1 MTSTL
6 VQNNHIH
13 KKNKQEVLLV
23 DGSGGPEIGNS
34 SFFYKIMEGIFI
46 PNEILKLKD
55 INITEKVVLSIYK
68 YYTEQGKYKCCSLS
82 KPQIADEL
90 GISVDYVKDIKKH
103 LKELGYIR
111 TDGGI
116 RVIYLGVQGGDIT
129 PSDEIQGGDIT
140 PTSGGYNT
148 QGGGYNTHQVGDI
161 TPSEWGIY
169 PPHKK
174 EKKDKKEIK
183 KEKKVMTNFDL
194 LLDRFSSDYKTPERI
209 DYIKDKYEERINN
222 TDIVDIESWFINIRN
237 ELNTIYPI
245 EYKAEK
251 KKPISNTIDVL

>member
-1 MTSTL
+1 MD
-6 VQNNHIH
+6 V
-13 KKNKQEVLLV
+13 
-23 DGSGGPEIGNS
+23 
-34 SFFYKIMEGIFI
+34 FI

-82 KPQIADEL
+82 KPHIADEL

-116 RVIYLGVQGGDIT
+116 RVIYLG
-129 PSDEIQGGDIT
+129 IQGGDIT
-140 PTSGGYNT
+140 PTGGGYNT

-183 KEKKVMTNFDL
+183 KEEKRIMTNFEML
-194 LLDRFSSDYKTPERI
+194 IHRLPDYYLTEERMN
-209 DYIKDKYEERINN
+209 YLQENYKDKINN
-222 TDIVDIESWFINIRN
+222 ADMSDGMFDFWLINIKN
-237 ELNTIYPI
+237 ELNRVYPM
-245 EYKAEK
+245 EYKVEK
-251 KKPISNTIDVL
+251 VNKKEVSDTIDLL

>member
-1 MTSTL
+1 MD
-6 VQNNHIH
+6 V
-13 KKNKQEVLLV
+13 
-23 DGSGGPEIGNS
+23 
-34 SFFYKIMEGIFI
+34 FI

-116 RVIYLGVQGGDIT
+116 RVIYLGIQGGDIT

-140 PTSGGYNT
+140 PTGGGYNT

-161 TPSEWGIY
+161 TPSEWGIEH
-169 PPHKK
+169 PHKK
-174 EKKDKKEIK
+174 EKKEKKEIK
-183 KEKKVMTNFDL
+183 KEEKRIMTNFEM
-194 LLDRFSSDYKTPERI
+194 LLDKLSSDYKTPEKI

-222 TDIVDIESWFINIRN
+222 TDLIDGTIDSWVTNIKI
-237 ELNTIYPI
+237 ELNQQFPMNYVI
-245 EYKAEK
+245 EK

>member
-1 MTSTL
+1 MSSTL

-23 DGSGGPEIGNS
+23 DGSGCPEIGNS

-116 RVIYLGVQGGDIT
+116 RVIYLG
-129 PSDEIQGGDIT
+129 IQGGDIT
-140 PTSGGYNT
+140 PTGGGYNT

-183 KEKKVMTNFDL
+183 KEEKRIMTNFEM
-194 LLDRFSSDYKTPERI
+194 LLDRLSSDYKTPERI

-222 TDIVDIESWFINIRN
+222 TDLIDGVMDSWITNIKI
-237 ELNTIYPI
+237 ELNQQFPMNYVI
-245 EYKAEK
+245 EK

>member
-1 MTSTL
+1 MRP
-6 VQNNHIH
+6 IKDPGY
-13 KKNKQEVLLV
+13 KKKYMGCYNRKGIGPPV
-23 DGSGGPEIGNS
+23 DYSILNY
-34 SFFYKIMEGIFI
+34 FKIMEGIFI
-46 PNEILKLKD
+46 PNVILKLKD

-68 YYTEQGKYKCCSLS
+68 YYTEQGKYKCCSMS

-129 PSDEIQGGDIT
+129 PNDEIQGGDIT

-169 PPHKK
+169 HPHKK
-174 EKKDKKEIK
+174 EKENKKEIK

-194 LLDRFSSDYKTPERI
+194 LLDRLSSDYKTPEKI
-209 DYIKDKYEERINN
+209 DYIKDKYEKRINN
-222 TDIVDIESWFINIRN
+222 TDLIDVESWVINIRN
-237 ELNTIYPI
+237 ELNRVYPI
-245 EYKAEK
+245 EYKVEK

>member
-1 MTSTL
+1 
-6 VQNNHIH
+6 
-13 KKNKQEVLLV
+13 
-23 DGSGGPEIGNS
+23 
-34 SFFYKIMEGIFI
+34 MEGIFI

-55 INITEKVVLSIYK
+55 LNITEKVVLSIYK

-103 LKELGYIR
+103 LKELGYIK

-116 RVIYLGVQGGDIT
+116 RVIYLGI
-129 PSDEIQGGDIT
+129 
-140 PTSGGYNT
+140 
-148 QGGGYNTHQVGDI
+148 QVGDI

-174 EKKDKKEIK
+174 EKENKKEIK

-194 LLDRFSSDYKTPERI
+194 LLDKLTSEYKTPERI

-222 TDIVDIESWFINIRN
+222 TDLIDGTIDSWVTNIKI
-237 ELNTIYPI
+237 ELNQQFPMNYVI
-245 EYKAEK
+245 KK

>member
-1 MTSTL
+1 
-6 VQNNHIH
+6 
-13 KKNKQEVLLV
+13 
-23 DGSGGPEIGNS
+23 
-34 SFFYKIMEGIFI
+34 MEGVFI

-55 INITEKVVLSIYK
+55 LNITEKVVLSIYK

-103 LKELGYIR
+103 LKELGYIK

-116 RVIYLGVQGGDIT
+116 RVIYLGIQGGDIT

-183 KEKKVMTNFDL
+183 KEEKRIMTNFEML
-194 LLDRFSSDYKTPERI
+194 IDRLPDYYLTEERI
-209 DYIKDKYEERINN
+209 DYLKEHYKDKINN
-222 TDIVDIESWFINIRN
+222 ADMSDGMFDCWLINIKN
-237 ELNTIYPI
+237 ELNRVYPM
-245 EYKAEK
+245 EYKVEK
-251 KKPISNTIDVL
+251 VNKKEVSDTIDLL

>member
-1 MTSTL
+1 
-6 VQNNHIH
+6 
-13 KKNKQEVLLV
+13 
-23 DGSGGPEIGNS
+23 
-34 SFFYKIMEGIFI
+34 MEGIFI
-46 PNEILKLKD
+46 PNEILKVKD
-55 INITEKVVLSIYK
+55 LNITEKVVLSIYK

-116 RVIYLGVQGGDIT
+116 RVIYLG
-129 PSDEIQGGDIT
+129 IQGGDIT
-140 PTSGGYNT
+140 PTGGGYNT

-161 TPSEWGIY
+161 TPSEWGIEH
-169 PPHKK
+169 PHKK
-174 EKKDKKEIK
+174 EKENKKEIK
-183 KEKKVMTNFDL
+183 KEKKVMTNFEM
-194 LLDRFSSDYKTPERI
+194 LLDKLTSDYKTPERI

-222 TDIVDIESWFINIRN
+222 TDLIDGVMDSWITNIKI
-237 ELNTIYPI
+237 ELNQQFPMNYVI
-245 EYKAEK
+245 EK

>member
-1 MTSTL
+1 MGCY
-6 VQNNHIH
+6 NRKGIGPR
-13 KKNKQEVLLV
+13 V
-23 DGSGGPEIGNS
+23 DYDILNY
-34 SFFYKIMEGIFI
+34 FKIMEGIFI

-116 RVIYLGVQGGDIT
+116 RVIYLG
-129 PSDEIQGGDIT
+129 IQGGDIT
-140 PTSGGYNT
+140 PTGGGYNT

-174 EKKDKKEIK
+174 EKKEKKEIK
-183 KEKKVMTNFDL
+183 KEEKRIMTNFDML
-194 LLDRFSSDYKTPERI
+194 INRLPDYYLTEERMN
-209 DYIKDKYEERINN
+209 YLKENYKDKINN
-222 TDIVDIESWFINIRN
+222 ADMSNGMFDCWLINIKN
-237 ELNTIYPI
+237 ELNRVYPI
-245 EYKAEK
+245 EYKVEK

>member
-1 MTSTL
+1 MD
-6 VQNNHIH
+6 V
-13 KKNKQEVLLV
+13 
-23 DGSGGPEIGNS
+23 
-34 SFFYKIMEGIFI
+34 FI

-116 RVIYLGVQGGDIT
+116 RVIYLG
-129 PSDEIQGGDIT
+129 IQGGDIT
-140 PTSGGYNT
+140 PT
-148 QGGGYNTHQVGDI
+148 GGGYNTHQVGDI
-161 TPSEWGIY
+161 TPSEWGIEH
-169 PPHKK
+169 PHKK
-174 EKKDKKEIK
+174 EKKEKKEIK

-194 LLDRFSSDYKTPERI
+194 LLDKLTSDYKTPERI

-222 TDIVDIESWFINIRN
+222 TDLIDGVMDSWITNIKI
-237 ELNTIYPI
+237 ELNQQFPMNYVI
-245 EYKAEK
+245 EK

>member
-1 MTSTL
+1 
-6 VQNNHIH
+6 
-13 KKNKQEVLLV
+13 
-23 DGSGGPEIGNS
+23 
-34 SFFYKIMEGIFI
+34 MEGIFI

-55 INITEKVVLSIYK
+55 LNITEKVVLSIYK

-116 RVIYLGVQGGDIT
+116 RVIYLGIQGGGYNTHQVGDIT
-129 PSDEIQGGDIT
+129 PSDETQGGDIT
-140 PTSGGYNT
+140 PGGGGYNT

-161 TPSEWGIY
+161 TPTKWGIEH
-169 PPHKK
+169 PHKK
-174 EKKDKKEIK
+174 EKEDKKEIK

-194 LLDRFSSDYKTPERI
+194 LLDKLPSYYKTPERI
-209 DYIKDKYEERINN
+209 EFIKDKYEERINN

-237 ELNTIYPI
+237 ELNRVYPI
-245 EYKAEK
+245 EYKVEK

>member
-1 MTSTL
+1 MD
-6 VQNNHIH
+6 V
-13 KKNKQEVLLV
+13 
-23 DGSGGPEIGNS
+23 
-34 SFFYKIMEGIFI
+34 FI

-55 INITEKVVLSIYK
+55 LNITEKVVLSIYK

-116 RVIYLGVQGGDIT
+116 RVIYLG
-129 PSDEIQGGDIT
+129 IQGGDIT
-140 PTSGGYNT
+140 PTGGGYNT

-183 KEKKVMTNFDL
+183 KEEKRIMTNFEM
-194 LLDRFSSDYKTPERI
+194 LLDKLSSDYKTPEKI
-209 DYIKDKYEERINN
+209 DYIKDKYEKRINN
-222 TDIVDIESWFINIRN
+222 TDLIDGTIESWVTNIRN
-237 ELNTIYPI
+237 ELNRVYPI
-245 EYKAEK
+245 EYKIEK
-251 KKPISNTIDVL
+251 KEPISNTIDVL

>member
-1 MTSTL
+1 
-6 VQNNHIH
+6 
-13 KKNKQEVLLV
+13 
-23 DGSGGPEIGNS
+23 
-34 SFFYKIMEGIFI
+34 MEGIFI

-116 RVIYLGVQGGDIT
+116 RVIYLG
-129 PSDEIQGGDIT
+129 IQGGDIT
-140 PTSGGYNT
+140 PTGGGYNT

-174 EKKDKKEIK
+174 EKENKKEIK

-194 LLDRFSSDYKTPERI
+194 LIDKLPSNYKTPERI

-222 TDIVDIESWFINIRN
+222 TDLIDGTIDSWVTNIKI
-237 ELNTIYPI
+237 ELNRVYPI
-245 EYKAEK
+245 EYKVEK

>member
-1 MTSTL
+1 MD
-6 VQNNHIH
+6 V
-13 KKNKQEVLLV
+13 
-23 DGSGGPEIGNS
+23 
-34 SFFYKIMEGIFI
+34 FI

-103 LKELGYIR
+103 LKELGYIK

-116 RVIYLGVQGGDIT
+116 RVIYLG
-129 PSDEIQGGDIT
+129 IQGGDIT
-140 PTSGGYNT
+140 PTGGGYNT

-161 TPSEWGIY
+161 TPSEWGIEH
-169 PPHKK
+169 PHKK

-194 LLDRFSSDYKTPERI
+194 LIDKLSSDYKTPERI
-209 DYIKDKYEERINN
+209 DYIKDKYEEKINK
-222 TDIVDIESWFINIRN
+222 TDLIDGTIDSWVTNIKI
-237 ELNTIYPI
+237 ELNRVYPI
-245 EYKAEK
+245 EYKVEK

>member
-1 MTSTL
+1 
-6 VQNNHIH
+6 
-13 KKNKQEVLLV
+13 
-23 DGSGGPEIGNS
+23 
-34 SFFYKIMEGIFI
+34 MEGIFI

-116 RVIYLGVQGGDIT
+116 RVIYLGIQGGDIT
-129 PSDEIQGGDIT
+129 PSDEIQEGDIT

-174 EKKDKKEIK
+174 EKENKKEIK
-183 KEKKVMTNFDL
+183 KEEKRIMTNFEM
-194 LLDRFSSDYKTPERI
+194 LLDKLTSDYKTPEKI

-222 TDIVDIESWFINIRN
+222 TDLIDGVMDSWITNIKI
-237 ELNTIYPI
+237 ELNQQFPMNYVI
-245 EYKAEK
+245 EK

>member
-1 MTSTL
+1 MD
-6 VQNNHIH
+6 V
-13 KKNKQEVLLV
+13 
-23 DGSGGPEIGNS
+23 
-34 SFFYKIMEGIFI
+34 FI

-116 RVIYLGVQGGDIT
+116 RVIYLG
-129 PSDEIQGGDIT
+129 IQGGDIT

-194 LLDRFSSDYKTPERI
+194 LLDKLPSDYKTPERI

-222 TDIVDIESWFINIRN
+222 TELIDGTIDSWVTNIKI
-237 ELNTIYPI
+237 ELNRVYPL

>member
-1 MTSTL
+1 
-6 VQNNHIH
+6 
-13 KKNKQEVLLV
+13 
-23 DGSGGPEIGNS
+23 
-34 SFFYKIMEGIFI
+34 MEGIFI

-55 INITEKVVLSIYK
+55 LNITEKVVLSIYK

-103 LKELGYIR
+103 LKELGYIK

-116 RVIYLGVQGGDIT
+116 RVIYLGIQVGDIT
-129 PSDEIQGGDIT
+129 PSDETQGGDIT
-140 PTSGGYNT
+140 PGGGGYNT

-174 EKKDKKEIK
+174 EKENKKEIK
-183 KEKKVMTNFDL
+183 KEKKRIMTNFEL
-194 LLDRFSSDYKTPERI
+194 LIHRLPDYYLTEERMN
-209 DYIKDKYEERINN
+209 YLKENYKDKINN
-222 TDIVDIESWFINIRN
+222 ADMSDGMFDCWLINIKN
-237 ELNTIYPI
+237 ELNRVYPM
-245 EYKAEK
+245 EYKVEK
-251 KKPISNTIDVL
+251 VNKKEVSDTIDLL

>member
-1 MTSTL
+1 MD
-6 VQNNHIH
+6 V
-13 KKNKQEVLLV
+13 
-23 DGSGGPEIGNS
+23 
-34 SFFYKIMEGIFI
+34 FI

-68 YYTEQGKYKCCSLS
+68 YYTEKGKYKCCSLS

-116 RVIYLGVQGGDIT
+116 RVIYLGIQGGDIT

-174 EKKDKKEIK
+174 EKENKKEIK
-183 KEKKVMTNFDL
+183 KEEKRIMTNFEM
-194 LLDRFSSDYKTPERI
+194 LLDKLTSDYKTPEKI

-222 TDIVDIESWFINIRN
+222 TDLIDGVMDSWITNIKI
-237 ELNTIYPI
+237 ELNQQFPMNYVI
-245 EYKAEK
+245 EK
-251 KKPISNTIDVL
+251 KKPISNTIDLL

>member
-1 MTSTL
+1 
-6 VQNNHIH
+6 
-13 KKNKQEVLLV
+13 
-23 DGSGGPEIGNS
+23 
-34 SFFYKIMEGIFI
+34 MEGIFI

-129 PSDEIQGGDIT
+129 PTG
-140 PTSGGYNT
+140 GGYNT

-161 TPSEWGIY
+161 TPSEWGVY

-174 EKKDKKEIK
+174 EKENKKEIK

-194 LLDRFSSDYKTPERI
+194 LLDRFSSDYKTPEKI
-209 DYIKDKYEERINN
+209 KYIKDKYEKIINSK
-222 TDIVDIESWFINIRN
+222 DLIDIESWFINIRN
-237 ELNTIYPI
+237 ELNTVYPI
-245 EYKAEK
+245 EYKVEN

>member
-1 MTSTL
+1 
-6 VQNNHIH
+6 
-13 KKNKQEVLLV
+13 
-23 DGSGGPEIGNS
+23 
-34 SFFYKIMEGIFI
+34 MEGIFI

-116 RVIYLGVQGGDIT
+116 RVIYLG
-129 PSDEIQGGDIT
+129 IQGGDIT
-140 PTSGGYNT
+140 PTGGGYNT

-174 EKKDKKEIK
+174 EKKEKKEIK
-183 KEKKVMTNFDL
+183 KEEKRIMTNFEML
-194 LLDRFSSDYKTPERI
+194 INRLPDYYLTEERMN
-209 DYIKDKYEERINN
+209 YLKENYKDKINN
-222 TDIVDIESWFINIRN
+222 ADMSDGMFDCWLINIKN
-237 ELNTIYPI
+237 ELNRVYPI
-245 EYKAEK
+245 EYKVEK
-251 KKPISNTIDVL
+251 KEPISDTIDVL

>member
-1 MTSTL
+1 
-6 VQNNHIH
+6 
-13 KKNKQEVLLV
+13 
-23 DGSGGPEIGNS
+23 
-34 SFFYKIMEGIFI
+34 MEGIFI

-116 RVIYLGVQGGDIT
+116 RVIYLG
-129 PSDEIQGGDIT
+129 IQGGDIT
-140 PTSGGYNT
+140 PTGGGYNT

-161 TPSEWGIY
+161 TPSEWRIY

-174 EKKDKKEIK
+174 EKKEKKEIK
-183 KEKKVMTNFDL
+183 KEEKRIMTNFEML
-194 LLDRFSSDYKTPERI
+194 IHRLPDYYLTEERMN
-209 DYIKDKYEERINN
+209 YLKENYKDKINN
-222 TDIVDIESWFINIRN
+222 ADMSDGMFDFWLINIKN
-237 ELNTIYPI
+237 ELNRVYPM
-245 EYKAEK
+245 EYKVEK
-251 KKPISNTIDVL
+251 VNKKEVSDTIDLL

>member
-1 MTSTL
+1 MD
-6 VQNNHIH
+6 V
-13 KKNKQEVLLV
+13 
-23 DGSGGPEIGNS
+23 
-34 SFFYKIMEGIFI
+34 FI

-55 INITEKVVLSIYK
+55 LNITEKVVLSIYK

-116 RVIYLGVQGGDIT
+116 RVIYLG
-129 PSDEIQGGDIT
+129 IQGGDIT
-140 PTSGGYNT
+140 PTGGGYNT
-148 QGGGYNTHQVGDI
+148 RGGGYNTHQVGDI

-183 KEKKVMTNFDL
+183 KEEKRIMTNFDL
-194 LLDRFSSDYKTPERI
+194 LLDKLSSDYKTPEKI
-209 DYIKDKYEERINN
+209 DYIKDKYEKRINN
-222 TDIVDIESWFINIRN
+222 TDLIDGTIESWVTNIRN
-237 ELNTIYPI
+237 ELNRVYPI
-245 EYKAEK
+245 EYKVEK